1 MEALLL
7 DERWNPASRLVELNE
22 SFLDLSHFD
31 EPAVEASVDERCL
44 TAPAEGIAM
53 VHSAVG
59 KESSSRLQIGNDHL
73 VSILDINAGVWFHDW
88 QELSVLVDG
97 HGSLARLDNATIYA
111 SSIIILTEPG
121 SAVNNASTS
130 VLRDEFSAEDLEAAV
145 GSPFLEEGEQGLI
158 LLADESLTLECVED
172 GVVLDH
178 CLLEDVLE
186 SVLHADVHL
195 LCLVVLPANVV
206 HGRVDGDCHIAGQ
219 GPRRRGPSNEVRLL
233 TVVENGERDDDRG
246 VGHVFVV
253 GAGLKVR

>member
-22 SFLDLSHFD
+22 PLLELSHFD
-31 EPAVEASVDERCL
+31 EPAVETAVDERCL
-44 TAPAEGIAM
+44 TTPAEGIAM

-59 KESSSRLQIGNDHL
+59 KESSSRLQISNDHL
-73 VSILDINAGVWFHDW
+73 VSILDINSGIWLHDW

-97 HGSLARLDNATIYA
+97 HGSLSRLDNATIYA
-111 SSIIILTEPG
+111 SSIIILTEPRRT
-121 SAVNNASTS
+121 VNNASTS
-130 VLRDEFSAEDLEAAV
+130 VLRDEFGAEDLEAAI
-145 GSPFLEEGEQGLI
+145 GSSFLEEGKQGLI
-158 LLADESLTLECVED
+158 LLANKSLTLECVED

-186 SVLHADVHL
+186 SIFHADVHL
-195 LCLVVLPANVV
+195 LSLVVLPANVV
-206 HGRVDGDCHIAGQ
+206 HGRVDGNCHIAGQ
-219 GPRRRGPSNEVRLL
+219 GPRRCGPGNEVRLL

-246 VGHVFVV
+246 VWHVFVV